1 MYRNKKAKVTVLPR
15 GEKTIAGAQKYCKYH
30 TPPKHLV
37 IGVGSNDLDKKPTNT
52 CISEMK
58 NLLSDLVA
66 NHIGTTV
73 HVLPAFERVHN
84 DTFNSKVDDFN
95 QEIKNYCSSTEDI
108 KFINNKLI
116 SSLDPSLYSDGVH
129 FSDAGKRHL
138 VRIIK
143 FHLNPFIG
151 LKPYNNYSPP
161 ANRKPAQFRNYK
173 NDYSGQRN
181 RQGDQRGKQ
190 YNRRNYVNK
199 ENEINRLV
207 QQLVQ
212 ISCTQG

>member
-1 MYRNKKAKVTVLPR
+1 MAL
-15 GEKTIAGAQKYCKYH
+15 Q
-30 TPPKHLV
+30 
-37 IGVGSNDLDKKPTNT
+37 
-52 CISEMK
+52 
-58 NLLSDLVA
+58 
-66 NHIGTTV
+66 V

-129 FSDAGKRHL
+129 FSDAEKRHL

-161 ANRKPAQFRNYK
+161 ANRKLHNSETIKMIIQVR
-173 NDYSGQRN
+173 
-181 RQGDQRGKQ
+181 
-190 YNRRNYVNK
+190 
-199 ENEINRLV
+199 EIDREIREANN
-207 QQLVQ
+207 
-212 ISCTQG
+212 ITDETM

>member
-1 MYRNKKAKVTVLPR
+1 
-15 GEKTIAGAQKYCKYH
+15 
-30 TPPKHLV
+30 
-37 IGVGSNDLDKKPTNT
+37 
-52 CISEMK
+52 
-58 NLLSDLVA
+58 
-66 NHIGTTV
+66 
-73 HVLPAFERVHN
+73 VLPAFERVHN

-161 ANRKPAQFRNYK
+161 A
-173 NDYSGQRN
+173 
-181 RQGDQRGKQ
+181 
-190 YNRRNYVNK
+190 K
-199 ENEINRLV
+199 ESLHNSETIKIIIQVREIDRETREANN
-207 QQLVQ
+207 
-212 ISCTQG
+212 ITDETM